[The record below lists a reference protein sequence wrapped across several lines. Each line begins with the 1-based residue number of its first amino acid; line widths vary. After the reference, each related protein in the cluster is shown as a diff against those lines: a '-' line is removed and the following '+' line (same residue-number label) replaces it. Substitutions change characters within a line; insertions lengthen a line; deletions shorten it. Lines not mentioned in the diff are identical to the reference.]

1 MLLIYNIVL
10 ACPDK
15 KGIVAAVSQ
24 CIAGHGGFIVEADQ
38 HSDFA
43 SGWFFM
49 RYRLDLSDITCTT
62 DEFFGQFDQLAQQYE
77 MSVSSRAVQ
86 SKPRMVIMVSKQS
99 HCLEDLL
106 YRWHCNELPAEIV
119 GVISNHPDLR
129 QRTEWYGLPYYECPI
144 EKGNKQ
150 QHFDAVDKLFE
161 QLKPEVI
168 VLARYMQIMPP
179 QLCEKYVGR
188 MINIHH
194 SFLPSFVGAKP
205 YSQAYE
211 KGVKLIGATSHYVTA
226 DLDQGPIIEQAV
238 TRVTHRQ
245 SLDDFVRMGRDVERL
260 VLAKALMAHLE
271 QRVIV
276 HGQKTVVFGT

>member
-1 MLLIYNIVL
+1 MPLIYNIVL

-15 KGIVAAVSQ
+15 KGVVATVSQ
-24 CIAGHGGFIVEADQ
+24 FIANRGGFIEEADQ
-38 HSDFA
+38 HSDFG

-49 RYRLDLSDITCTT
+49 RYRVDLSDLTCSI
-62 DEFFGQFDQLAQQYE
+62 DDFFEQFDQLAEQHA
-77 MSVSSRAVQ
+77 MTLSSRAV
-86 SKPRMVIMVSKQS
+86 KAKRRMVIMVSKLS

-106 YRWHCNELPAEIV
+106 YRWHCGELPAEIV
-119 GVISNHPDLR
+119 GVISNHPDMK
-129 QRTEWYGLPYYECPI
+129 QRTEWYDLPYYHCPI
-144 EKGNKQ
+144 VDGNKQ
-150 QHFDAVDKLFE
+150 LHFDEVAKLLQ
-161 QLKPEVI
+161 QLNPDVV

-179 QLCEKYVGR
+179 ELCEQYAGR

-205 YSQAYE
+205 YHQAYD
-211 KGVKLIGATSHYVTA
+211 KGVKLIGATSHYVTS

-245 SLDDFVRMGRDVERL
+245 SQQDFVRMGRDVERM

-271 QRVIV
+271 ERVIV
-276 HGQKTVVFGT
+276 HDQKTVVFGA